1 MIIARIIF
9 FSLMALIGLILLGSF
24 IFFYYIAGRN
34 GRALKYTSETAPRS
48 MRDYIRQTEEAEEE
62 IRTMNRQP
70 VEIVSAEGYRLRG
83 NLYTM
88 NPGTKTV
95 VLALHGY
102 HSGDIR
108 DMGRFLPMYKGM
120 GYDCLVPQMR
130 CHGESEGHFITF
142 GFYEQ
147 VDGIAWCR
155 KLEEIYGS
163 DVRILLHG
171 MSMGGA
177 TALMMCRNRMLPD
190 TVKAVIAD
198 SANDTLKN
206 LVDYRYRRIHAGLRH
221 VGMEL
226 INMWFMLL
234 AGVDYKDI
242 TALKGTSDRKIP
254 ALFVHSMDD
263 RVIPV
268 SMYQSNREAWEG
280 LAAGFTVSG
289 VPHANAYV
297 KDPEA
302 YEARI
307 RDLMQYIEE

>member
-1 MIIARIIF
+1 
-9 FSLMALIGLILLGSF
+9 
-24 IFFYYIAGRN
+24 
-34 GRALKYTSETAPRS
+34 

-155 KLEEIYGS
+155 KLEEIYGR

-177 TALMMCRNRMLPD
+177 AALMMCRNRMLPD

-206 LVDYRYRRIHAGLRH
+206 LVDYRYRRIPAGLRH

>member
-142 GFYEQ
+142 GF
-147 VDGIAWCR
+147 
-155 KLEEIYGS
+155 
-163 DVRILLHG
+163 
-171 MSMGGA
+171 
-177 TALMMCRNRMLPD
+177 
-190 TVKAVIAD
+190 
-198 SANDTLKN
+198 
-206 LVDYRYRRIHAGLRH
+206 
-221 VGMEL
+221 
-226 INMWFMLL
+226 
-234 AGVDYKDI
+234 
-242 TALKGTSDRKIP
+242 
-254 ALFVHSMDD
+254 
-263 RVIPV
+263 
-268 SMYQSNREAWEG
+268 
-280 LAAGFTVSG
+280 
-289 VPHANAYV
+289 
-297 KDPEA
+297 
-302 YEARI
+302 
-307 RDLMQYIEE
+307 